1 VVVTRTMFAEQVG
14 LSPLLVLLKD
24 GREVDRI
31 IVVQPKQEILRRV
44 QRVIA
49 N

>member
-1 VVVTRTMFAEQVG
+1 MFAEQVG
-14 LSPLLVLLKD
+14 LSPLLVLKD